1 MAETQTGDIDVGEV
15 NVALNLPE
23 TNYTFIDAARKW
35 LDDLVKDI
43 KSGTDETLAIGIG
56 GLMIVVAAVYIWRRV

>member
-1 MAETQTGDIDVGEV
+1 MVETQTGDIDVGEV

-35 LDDLVKDI
+35 LDDLVQDI

>member
-35 LDDLVKDI
+35 LDDLVQDI